1 LKIVIFGLSITSSW
15 GNGHATTFRALAR
28 ALRARGHRISFFER
42 NQEWYT
48 SNRDLPEPPFCKVYA
63 YETWDEIK
71 NIARRE
77 VTACDVAIVGSY
89 CPDGLPAIDL
99 VFDSCPAVKAF
110 YDIDTPIT
118 VASLRAGGAEYLKP
132 QQVAGFDLYL
142 SFTGGELLQELEVK
156 FGAKRAVPLY
166 CSFDPDNCRL
176 CSAQPI
182 YQSDLSYM
190 GTYATDRQAKLERL
204 FCQPAHSL
212 PGKSFL
218 IAGPQYPAQIRWPKN
233 VRHIIHLEPRLHAPF
248 YCSSRLTLNLTREEM
263 VRAGYSPS
271 VRLFEAAGCGATI
284 VSDRWAGLEMFLIPG
299 EEILLSDSSE
309 DVVRYLSE
317 MDDGEIR
324 RIGRRA
330 QKRVLTEHSSMRRAA
345 EFEEYVASSRTMT
358 RGSKLL
364 ASSLSIGGRCSAPCA
379 DEP

>member
-28 ALRARGHRISFFER
+28 ALWARGHRISFFER
-42 NQEWYT
+42 NLEWYT
-48 SNRDLPEPPFCKVYA
+48 SNRDMPEPPFCKVYT

-77 VTACDVAIVGSY
+77 VTDCDVAIVGSY
-89 CPDGLPAIDL
+89 CPDGFAAIDV

-118 VASLRAGGAEYLKP
+118 MAGLRAGATEYLKP
-132 QQVAGFDLYL
+132 QQVAGFDLYF

-166 CSFDPDNCRL
+166 CSFDPDNCRC
-176 CSAQPI
+176 CSPQPI
-182 YQSDLSYM
+182 YRSDLSYM
-190 GTYATDRQAKLERL
+190 GTYAADRQAKLESF
-204 FCQPAHSL
+204 FCQPARSL

-218 IAGPQYPAQIRWPKN
+218 IAGPQYPSQIRWPKN
-233 VRHIIHLEPRLHAPF
+233 VSHIIHLEPRLHAPF
-248 YCSSRLTLNLTREEM
+248 YCSSRLTLNLTRKEM
-263 VRAGYSPS
+263 VGAGYSPS

-284 VSDRWAGLEMFLIPG
+284 VSDRWTGLEMFLTPG
-299 EEILLSDSSE
+299 EEILLPASSE
-309 DVVRYLSE
+309 DVVVYVSE

-330 QKRVLTEHSSMRRAA
+330 QERVLTEHSSMRRAA
-345 EFEEYVASSRTMT
+345 EFEEYVASSAAKT
-358 RGSKLL
+358 RGSKLV
-364 ASSLSIGGRCSAPCA
+364 ASPSQYRGDIGAV
-379 DEP
+379 